1 MRKLL
6 AVTCALAAAACGGSA
21 AFKEQA
27 RDAMPDSSGV
37 AVGPQQ
43 SQTASQMNA
52 LSAQGS
58 SQAAVAVDPWY
69 AATVA
74 YSVSINVA
82 TAWTLGAVSA
92 VTATEPTSCTATSCT
107 WGPGSN
113 ALDPNDYRLI
123 VSQNAN
129 GSFDWHLDAQSKA
142 NAAAGF
148 FTIITGNAV
157 PSGQRHRGTGT
168 FTVDLNAAKN
178 LSGHATDQGT
188 IVITYSN
195 VGPAHVQ
202 ASFNNFI
209 SQDAQHLGHTGN
221 AYYNYQQDIT
231 GGGDMEIAFHDVNT
245 NERDDIHSRWK
256 AAGSGRADVTVLNAP
271 NSVPPFSNCWSAAAG
286 GFVTVYGQLSSVG
299 SVSACSYADAAFGTH
314 INDPQ

>member
-6 AVTCALAAAACGGSA
+6 AVICALAAACGGSA
-21 AFKEQA
+21 FKDQA

-37 AVGPQQ
+37 AVGPPQ
-43 SQTASQMNA
+43 SHTAQANA

-58 SQAAVAVDPWY
+58 SQAAVTVDAWY

-74 YSVSINVA
+74 YSLSINAA

-92 VTATEPTSCTATSCT
+92 VTETEPTSCTAASCT
-107 WGPGSN
+107 WVGSN
-113 ALDPNDYRLI
+113 ALDPNDYQLT

-129 GSFDWHLDAQSKA
+129 GSFDWHLDAQSKV

-148 FTIITGNAV
+148 FTIISGNAV
-157 PSGQRHRGTGT
+157 PSGQRHRGSGT
-168 FTVDLNAAKN
+168 FTVDLDAARN
-178 LSGHATDQGT
+178 LSGHATDQGK
-188 IVITYSN
+188 IVITYGN

-202 ASFNNFI
+202 ATFSNLI
-209 SQDAQHLGHTGN
+209 SQDAQHLGDVGN
-221 AYYNYQQDIT
+221 AYYNYQQDIS
-231 GGGDMEIAFHDVNT
+231 GGGDMEIAWHDVT
-245 NERDDIHSRWK
+245 REERDDIHSRWK
-256 AAGSGRADVTVLNAP
+256 ADGSGRADVAVVKPGVDLK
-271 NSVPPFSNCWSAAAG
+271 FSNCWSAAASS
-286 GFVTVYGQLSSVG
+286 FATVLSPTTG